1 VTHLTDK
8 QIECM
13 LTGALPPQAQA
24 ELLEHALA
32 CDDCA
37 ALLWQAN
44 ADLPEIAPPPGF
56 ETHVLERT
64 RTAKPKQESLRS
76 YALRVFAAMAAAL
89 ILLLSGAFQ
98 RLEFLP
104 RDLPKLGDSIRT
116 QFTEF
121 IDMTK
126 EGLNFASEPK

>member
-1 VTHLTDK
+1 
-8 QIECM
+8 M
-13 LTGALPPQAQA
+13 LSGALPPEAQA

-44 ADLPEIAPPPGF
+44 AELPEIAPPPGF
-56 ETHVLERT
+56 EARVLERT

-89 ILLLSGAFQ
+89 ILLLSGVFQ

-104 RDLPKLGDSIRT
+104 RDLPKLGDSIRA

-126 EGLNFASEPK
+126 EGLNLASEPK